1 MKIVITHAYFLGED
15 KSEQTTMMPY
25 PPLGLLY
32 VSAYLDQNG
41 LMNEVFDST
50 FETEESLSDYLLKVV
65 PDFICVYA
73 TLMTKPQIIRL
84 IKFIKTSNQL
94 KSAKIILGGPDIRF
108 NSRNYLIHGADY
120 LVIGEGEE
128 TTLELI
134 KALSNNEPLDAVR
147 GIAFSGPSGDII
159 STQDRNLLN
168 VDDLPFPA
176 RHKINIGS
184 YLSKWKEF
192 HGYNSL
198 NINTMRGCPF
208 GCRWCSKAVYGN
220 SNRRRNPGLVVD
232 EIIWMQSH
240 YQFDYIWFV
249 DDVFTLNTHW
259 LSGFSNEL
267 KLRHIRISY
276 ECITRA
282 DQLSVQ
288 DIQLLKESGCYR
300 VWIGAESGSQKI
312 LDLMNR
318 KVKVEE
324 VQKSIISVKKA
335 GMQSGT
341 FIMLGYP
348 GEEEKDI
355 LDTVKHLKRSDPNLY
370 TITLAYPITGT
381 ELYNQVVLRD
391 PSENDW
397 ANRTDRQTDFS
408 RKYPREYYEYAI
420 NLVHREMAGYRNWKE
435 MKIVQALK
443 HKLFAIYWRLKMK
456 QISIYHQS

>member
-1 MKIVITHAYFLGED
+1 MKIVITHAYFLCDD
-15 KSEQTTMMPY
+15 KSEQKTMMPY

-50 FETEESLSDYLLKVV
+50 FETEESLSDYLLKEV
-65 PDFICVYA
+65 PDFICIYA
-73 TLMTKPQIIRL
+73 TLMTKLQIIRL
-84 IKFIKTSNQL
+84 IKFIKSSNQL
-94 KSAKIILGGPDIRF
+94 KGAKIILGGPDVRF
-108 NSRNYLIHGADY
+108 NTKNYLIHGADY
-120 LVIGEGEE
+120 LVIGEGEA
-128 TTLELI
+128 TTFELI
-134 KALSNNEPLDAVR
+134 NALINNEPLNSVR
-147 GIAFSGPSGDII
+147 GIAFSGPLGDII
-159 STQDRNLLN
+159 STPDRNLLN
-168 VDDLPFPA
+168 LDNLPLPA

-184 YLSKWKEF
+184 YLSKWKEV
-192 HGYNSL
+192 HGFNTL
-198 NINTMRGCPF
+198 NISTMRGCPF
-208 GCRWCSKAVYGN
+208 GCCWCSKAVYGN
-220 SNRRRNPGLVVD
+220 SNRRRSPRLVVD

-240 YQFDYIWFV
+240 FQFDHIWFV
-249 DDVFTLNTHW
+249 DDVFTLSTQW
-259 LSGFSNEL
+259 LSRFANEL

-288 DIQLLKESGCYR
+288 DVQLLKESGCYR

-335 GMQSGT
+335 GMQAGT

-355 LDTVKHLKRSDPNLY
+355 LDTVKHLKRSNPDLY

-381 ELYNQVVLRD
+381 ELYNQVVLSD

-408 RKYPREYYEYAI
+408 RKYPRQYYEYAI
-420 NLVHREMAGYRNWKE
+420 NLVNREMAGYRNWKK
-435 MKIVQALK
+435 MKMVQALK